1 MRALLILVM
10 LSVPLAA
17 CGKKPGT
24 LRPDEADKTVTFPRT
39 YPTK

>member
-1 MRALLILVM
+1 MRSLLVL
-10 LSVPLAA
+10 LLLAASLAA

-24 LRPDEADKTVTFPRT
+24 LEPPADAKNIPFPRT

>member
-1 MRALLILVM
+1 MRALLIL
-10 LSVPLAA
+10 SVLAVSLAA

-24 LRPDEADKTVTFPRT
+24 LEPPADAKNIPFPRT

>member
-10 LSVPLAA
+10 LSVSLAA

-24 LRPDEADKTVTFPRT
+24 LRPDEADKTVTYPRT
-39 YPTK
+39 YPTR

>member
-1 MRALLILVM
+1 MRAILILVM
-10 LSVPLAA
+10 LSVSLAA

>member
-10 LSVPLAA
+10 LSVSLAA

-39 YPTK
+39 YPTR